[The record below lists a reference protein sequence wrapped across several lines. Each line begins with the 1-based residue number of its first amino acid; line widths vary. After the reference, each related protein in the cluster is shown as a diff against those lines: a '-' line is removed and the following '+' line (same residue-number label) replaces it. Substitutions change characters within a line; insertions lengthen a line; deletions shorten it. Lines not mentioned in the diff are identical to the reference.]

1 MCNKFSE
8 ALLLKNYCYCLSLQC
23 DHALATFLSMEIYLN
38 NYPEIRLFSGARIM
52 NTDGIQKPSSTIN
65 IINENSKID
74 NEKSAARPAES
85 EEYVPKSSPHHPQDS
100 PSLVQREIK
109 PQTIHLCH
117 GQIGGDPSSVP
128 DLPSLEECLDKLAVK
143 KPSVLSN
150 SEKLDLFSGINE
162 KNVSILLTDFFI
174 NPILNLLNYR
184 VLEDKHNPK
193 DECIHLAAAM
203 CNVLEEEYEDIVDC
217 CATFAHTLGLGFSH
231 PLQRFTE
238 SLTKLNGSKNF
249 SLYQARQNII
259 DGLKTD
265 RQTLV
270 EKIAHREIE
279 RVNTILQQDSSI
291 EDKYKPVGNLA
302 LIFLALSANNI
313 EAATHLFQEACFKDA
328 DGNSTTPNHP
338 PPVYSKKFT
347 TAPTNTYQYVYYS
360 VGHIKDITHLQ
371 RLVDQI
377 KNHLIPNKG
386 ATTEEPESK
395 NSGQALHCA

>member
-1 MCNKFSE
+1 
-8 ALLLKNYCYCLSLQC
+8 
-23 DHALATFLSMEIYLN
+23 
-38 NYPEIRLFSGARIM
+38 M

-65 IINENSKID
+65 IINETSKID
-74 NEKSAARPAES
+74 IGKSATRPAES
-85 EEYVPKSSPHHPQDS
+85 ENQVPKNSSQHPQDS
-100 PSLVQREIK
+100 PFLVQREIK
-109 PQTIHLCH
+109 PRTIHLCR
-117 GQIGGDPSSVP
+117 GQIGGDPSSEP

-150 SEKLDLFSGINE
+150 SENLDLFSGINE
-162 KNVSILLTDFFI
+162 KNVSILLPDFFI

-184 VLEDKHNPK
+184 VLEDKHDPK
-193 DECIHLAAAM
+193 DERVHLAAAM
-203 CNVLEEEYEDIVDC
+203 CNVLGEEHEDIVDC

-238 SLTKLNGSKNF
+238 ALTKLSGSKNL

-279 RVNTILQQDSSI
+279 RVNIILQQDSSI

-302 LIFLALSANNI
+302 LTFFALSANNI
-313 EAATHLFQEACFKDA
+313 EAATHLFEQACFKDA
-328 DGNSTTPNHP
+328 DGNCITPNHP
-338 PPVYSKKFT
+338 PPVYNKKFT
-347 TAPTNTYQYVYYS
+347 TPPTNTYQYVYYS

-371 RLVDQI
+371 KLVDQI
-377 KNHLIPNKG
+377 KNYLITDKG
-386 ATTEEPESK
+386 TIAEEPESK
-395 NSGQALHCA
+395 NWGQALHCA